1 MRLVPYGGDSGGLL
15 MGLEAAL
22 VVMVCLY
29 VVVDLWALT
38 FAVRRGW
45 EWGGFRGVKHE
56 LKQLLRG
63 WTLYGWLLIAMF
75 WAVYGLRK
83 AVTAEMDALNG
94 LRPLSLEVYYPT
106 QHITAAA
113 AVATYVTSATALLV
127 YVKTF
132 KYLAHWP
139 YVSTLSLTLGTA
151 WRDLLAFV
159 LIFTITII
167 GFPAFLRSHNIYS

>member
-94 LRPLSLEVYYPT
+94 LRAYFPAIT
-106 QHITAAA
+106 Q
-113 AVATYVTSATALLV
+113 ATKGSHQDLLQTDGHGLLL
-127 YVKTF
+127 K
-132 KYLAHWP
+132 
-139 YVSTLSLTLGTA
+139 YVSGGSGE
-151 WRDLLAFV
+151 
-159 LIFTITII
+159 
-167 GFPAFLRSHNIYS
+167 